1 MSFIKEKI
9 LNIKSIRVLVQ
20 VFSFI
25 AFTGI
30 FTLTYGSLKSIY
42 VCAIE
47 GNFDLATCG
56 PQLILVSVIFLLTAM
71 LGRFFCGWMCAFGTL
86 MDFLYFISYKI
97 TRRKVKVN
105 YKVDKALKSLKYI
118 VLAIS
123 VIFIWTLGQN
133 LFKGSNPWD
142 IFGIYTSFGEH
153 SVLNEFVKSNWIGV
167 GLLGIVVLGGLFIER
182 FFCRYLCPLGAIFS
196 ILSKLRIIKIRKTE
210 NNCGKCNRCSKAC
223 SMGINL
229 NPKEVVTSGECIN
242 CFKCTSACPRNN
254 LNIMAGTKPLKKI
267 AAVIGIF
274 VVTASGIA
282 YYVATYIDSNQ
293 ATDSSRANIAEL
305 TKQGQGTFTDGTYEG
320 TGSGFKGTTTV
331 SVTVENG
338 YIKNIETVST
348 GDDMPYY
355 NRAFNSVTEQIISTQ
370 NVSVDAMTGA
380 TFSSNGIMEAV
391 TNAVGQEYKNNN
403 DQNNDQLE
411 RGHGGLGGHGPGNE
425 VN

>member
-1 MSFIKEKI
+1 MNFIKGKI

-30 FTLTYGSLKSIY
+30 FTLIYGSLKSIY
-42 VCAIE
+42 VYAKE
-47 GNFDLATCG
+47 GNFDLVTCM
-56 PQLILVSVIFLLTAM
+56 PQLILVSAIFLITVM

-86 MDFLYFISYKI
+86 MDFLHFISYKI
-97 TRRKVKVN
+97 TRRKITVN
-105 YKVDKALKSLKYI
+105 YKMDKALKSLKYI

-133 LFKGSNPWD
+133 LFGGSNPWD
-142 IFGIYTSFGEH
+142 IFGLYTSFGQH
-153 SVLNEFVKSNWIGV
+153 PVLNEFVKSNWIGV
-167 GLLGIVVLGGLFIER
+167 VILGIVVLGGLFIER

-196 ILSKLRIIKIRKTE
+196 ILSRLRIIKIKKTE
-210 NNCGKCNRCSKAC
+210 NNCGKCSRCSKSC
-223 SMGINL
+223 SMGINI

-242 CFKCTSACPRNN
+242 CFKCANACPREN
-254 LNIMAGTKPLKKI
+254 LNVMVGTRPLKKTAVVI
-267 AAVIGIF
+267 AILVVI
-274 VVTASGIA
+274 TSGIA
-282 YYVATYIDSNQ
+282 YYVATCIDSSQ
-293 ATDSSRANIAEL
+293 ATDLSKVDITEL
-305 TKQGQGTFTDGTYEG
+305 AQQAQGALTDGTYEG

-355 NRAFNSVTEQIISTQ
+355 NRAFNSIAEQIISTQ

-391 TNAVGQEYKNNN
+391 ADAVGQQYENT
-403 DQNNDQLE
+403 NDQLA
-411 RGHGGLGGHGPGNE
+411 RGHGGPGGHGPGNE
-425 VN
+425 EN